1 MTLFQDNRQ
10 LSIGIVHYIYR
21 NTHIVENSHSANIV
35 MDKSFYSK
43 VYQTVKRKLKT
54 VVEFQKPLS
63 ILDDKVTIEQIMNAI
78 PEESRLRFCKYVQ
91 EMRFHSVGF
100 GKDWD
105 LPSPVEEPIGNN
117 LAKFILRGKFLECC
131 QDNVYFNDKT
141 MCEVNKDINNRV
153 YTLLI
158 NDYL

>member
-1 MTLFQDNRQ
+1 MKVFQDKRQ

-21 NTHIVENSHSANIV
+21 NTPIVEDNHSENIM

-54 VVEFQKPLS
+54 VVEFRKPLS
-63 ILDDKVTIEQIMNAI
+63 ILDDKIPPEQIVRSI
-78 PEESRLRFCKYVQ
+78 PEENRWRFFKYVQ
-91 EMRFHSVGF
+91 EMCFHSTAF

-105 LPSPVEEPIGNN
+105 APSLIEEPIGNN
-117 LAKFILRGKFLECC
+117 LAEFILRGRFLERC
-131 QDNVYFNDKT
+131 QNNAHFDDKT

-153 YTLLI
+153 YTLLVQG
-158 NDYL
+158 YL